1 MLINV
6 GEFLTI
12 IDINIQKNILQNNL
26 FSLKSNNKSKSL
38 MLQEMLLLWL
48 TQLQEIK

>member
-1 MLINV
+1 MLVNL
-6 GEFLTI
+6 GFLTI

-26 FSLKSNNKSKSL
+26 FLLFDNKCKSI

-48 TQLQEIK
+48 TQLQEI